1 MVDRAR
7 IDDYLRHLGSQRL
20 LSPHTLKAIG
30 HDLSR
35 LADCLEGRDVKS
47 WADFT
52 RPDLEAWIAL
62 LRDEGLAIRS
72 VQRLLS
78 SVRGFYDWLART
90 GEAGTH
96 PAASYQL
103 KRVRQ
108 DLPQVLDVDL
118 MQQLLDAPPP
128 EHADATRLWCRDR
141 AILELFYSSGLRLA
155 ELAQARLRDIDLQAG
170 LITVTG
176 KGRKTRVLPVGRKAR
191 EALSAWLL
199 RRPEFVRAGS
209 EHWLFLSQRGT
220 RLSERA
226 IQQRL
231 VTQAARV
238 GLDQRLYP
246 HLLRHSFAS
255 HLLESSHDLRAV
267 QELLGHSDIRATQ
280 IYTHLDFQHLASV
293 YDSAHP
299 RAKANQK
306 QARQEPANQGQA
318 LQDDDP
324 T

>member
-1 MVDRAR
+1 MVERAR
-7 IDDYLRHLGSQRL
+7 IDAYLTYLSSQRL
-20 LSPHTLKAIG
+20 LSPHTLKAARS
-30 HDLSR
+30 DLTR
-35 LADCLEGRDVKS
+35 LADCLDARGLGT
-47 WADFT
+47 WADFS
-52 RPDLEAWIAL
+52 RPDLEAWIAD
-62 LRDEGLAIRS
+62 LRDGGLAIRS

-78 SVRGFYDWLART
+78 SVRGFYDWLARSD
-90 GEAGTH
+90 EAGAH
-96 PAASYQL
+96 PASGYQL

-118 MQQLLDAPPP
+118 VQQLLDAPAP
-128 EHADATRLWCRDR
+128 ADAEAARLWRRDR

-155 ELAQARLRDIDLQAG
+155 ELAGLRLGDLDLQAG
-170 LITVTG
+170 LVTVTG
-176 KGRKTRVLPVGRKAR
+176 KGRKTRVLPVGRMAR
-191 EALSAWLL
+191 QAIQDWLAL
-199 RRPEFVRAGS
+199 RPEFARHGG
-209 EHWLFLSQRGT
+209 EPWLFLSQRGT

-231 VTQAARV
+231 VHQAARV

-293 YDSAHP
+293 YDNAHP
-299 RAKANQK
+299 RAR
-306 QARQEPANQGQA
+306 ARR
-318 LQDDDP
+318 DDE
-324 T
+324 TA